1 MYFDKFPLVQ
11 YDISKDGNVRLA
23 TDILRRVAFREKVL
37 EQAGLFEEYY
47 VEEGETPEI
56 VAEKVYGDPEM
67 HWVVMLFNE
76 IIDPKYDF
84 PLSEAQLE
92 RFLDKTYPGKA
103 YYLDSNTDNVP
114 VTKNFVV
121 GEDVFFGLNKGLVR
135 EWDPVT
141 QKLNLE
147 QETGLLSVGD
157 IVTSKDKD
165 GAEFTTRVK
174 RVVEFHKLGLHHFE
188 NSGETAELNNY
199 ASAPDT
205 NGIQVPLGQTG
216 AGSFASSA
224 VSFSDTILRGYIN
237 SVTPTTYVI
246 KTISDVAVEE
256 NDAKRKIRLLKQ
268 RYVPQVVD
276 EFKRLMKEVR

>member
-23 TDILRRVAFREKVL
+23 TDILRRVAFREKIL
-37 EQAGLFEEYY
+37 DQAGLFEEYY
-47 VEEGETPEI
+47 IEEGETPEM
-56 VAEKVYGDPEM
+56 VAENVNDDPEM

-84 PLSEAQLE
+84 PLSESQLE
-92 RFLDKTYPGKA
+92 NYLDKTYPGKA
-103 YYLDSNTDNVP
+103 YYLDANQDNVP
-114 VTKNFVV
+114 VTTNFVV
-121 GEDVFFGLNKGLVR
+121 GEDVFFNLDKALVR

-147 QETGLLSVGD
+147 QERGLLSVND
-157 IVTSKDKD
+157 IVTAKDKNGGD
-165 GAEFTTRVK
+165 FTTRVK

-205 NGIQVPLGQTG
+205 DGIQVPLGQTG
-216 AGSFASSA
+216 AGSFSSSVVA
-224 VSFSDTILRGYIN
+224 FSDTILRGYIN
-237 SVTPTTYVI
+237 SVTPTTHVI
-246 KTISDVAVEE
+246 KTIADAATEE
-256 NDAKRKIRLLKQ
+256 NDSKRKIRLLKQ
-268 RYVPQVVD
+268 RYIPQVVD
-276 EFKRLMKEVR
+276 EFKRLMKEVK

>member
-47 VEEGETPEI
+47 IEEGETPEI

-92 RFLDKTYPGKA
+92 KYLDKTYPGKA

-268 RYVPQVVD
+268 RYIPQVVD

>member
-84 PLSEAQLE
+84 PLSESQLE

-268 RYVPQVVD
+268 RYIPQVVD

>member
-84 PLSEAQLE
+84 PLSESQLE

-237 SVTPTTYVI
+237 SVTPTTHVI

-268 RYVPQVVD
+268 RYIPQVVD